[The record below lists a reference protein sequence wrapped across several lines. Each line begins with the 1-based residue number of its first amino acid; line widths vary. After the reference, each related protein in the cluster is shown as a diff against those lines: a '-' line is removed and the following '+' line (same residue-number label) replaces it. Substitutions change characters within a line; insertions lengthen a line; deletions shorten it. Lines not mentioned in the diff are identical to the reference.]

1 MPCSIRGSA
10 MAALDAALDAA
21 VAPRRRRRLSN
32 IFWAA
37 AAWIGLVVIAAALAN
52 FLPIQNPNEMDM
64 LARRMPPDAQ
74 HWLGTDGLGRDMLSR
89 LIFGARTP
97 LTVGC
102 LAPLSGRW
110 FGAGHAMQPGS

>member
-1 MPCSIRGSA
+1 

-37 AAWIGLVVIAAALAN
+37 AAWIAVVVLAAILAN
-52 FLPIQNPNEMDM
+52 FLPIPSPTEMDM

-74 HWLGTDGLGRDMLSR
+74 HW
-89 LIFGARTP
+89 
-97 LTVGC
+97 
-102 LAPLSGRW
+102 
-110 FGAGHAMQPGS
+110 